1 MRQLVLEINQTYE
14 ERNAMEKEMASKLK
28 NKEKAIA

>member
-1 MRQLVLEINQTYE
+1 MLEINQTYE